1 MAKWLGFSYFAWRNT
16 DASSEE
22 EVQNVKVNIDQ
33 FGQVMIAALAAAATK
48 AQARYLLA
56 TAATTHTRVFPV
68 PVEIG
73 VENKD
78 NTLKLNDATPRQ
90 VSVPSSSCRM
100 VTAAVSLLVF
110 VTIFA
115 AVLRTICKFGCRR
128 MLFLLLAF
136 IALMTQIIVIDIHQL
151 QRPLPV
157 TKKLNP
163 QDAKPVRAA
172 TAASATNTSSL
183 LTQFLHRYSNVTG
196 ACSHAHICMRL
207 FITACASLTL

>member
-56 TAATTHTRVFPV
+56 TAATTHARVFPV

-78 NTLKLNDATPRQ
+78 NTLTLNDATPRQ
-90 VSVPSSSCRM
+90 VYVPSSSCRM

-110 VTIFA
+110 LTIFA
-115 AVLRTICKFGCRR
+115 AILRTICKFGCRR

-151 QRPLPV
+151 QQPLPV
-157 TKKLNP
+157 SKKLNP

-172 TAASATNTSSL
+172 NAASATNTSSL
-183 LTQFLHRYSNVTG
+183 LTQFLLRYSNVTG